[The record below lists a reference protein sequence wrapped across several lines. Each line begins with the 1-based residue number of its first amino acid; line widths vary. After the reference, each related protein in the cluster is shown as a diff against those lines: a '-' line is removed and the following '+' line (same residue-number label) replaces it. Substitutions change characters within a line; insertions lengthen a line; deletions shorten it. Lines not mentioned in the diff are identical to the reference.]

1 MTRFEQS
8 NEGRD
13 SAGGRAARGILSA
26 AGRFAADRAHIP
38 DEDALGT
45 ASRL

>member
-1 MTRFEQS
+1 MKVAFL
-8 NEGRD
+8 
-13 SAGGRAARGILSA
+13 AGGEGRAARSILSA